1 MACLYTHC
9 INPGPFQ
16 TSMLLRY
23 NNLILYWW
31 FTAAYQQL
39 SSFSPEYHSIVKH
52 TESAFVLK
60 PHTISV
66 ISCFLTI
73 SPISFCLPINVSLLQ
88 IHFSEYSF
96 LLFFP
101 CNCVCISRLHCLSP
115 EPILYFHWSVCL
127 FVFHQYHSKFISAAL
142 YWVLSHYFPCW

>member
-73 SPISFCLPINVSLLQ
+73 SPHIFLSSHQCLTATDSFFRI
-88 IHFSEYSF
+88 
-96 LLFFP
+96 LFFIVFSLQL
-101 CNCVCISRLHCLSP
+101 CLHQQTALLKSRAYTLFSLICVSICFSP
-115 EPILYFHWSVCL
+115 IP
-127 FVFHQYHSKFISAAL
+127 Q
-142 YWVLSHYFPCW
+142 